1 MAQIAKTFWWA
12 GSQAVRLPR
21 EFWFEGDELR
31 IERLGALIVLSPIRG
46 PSVMPHDRSPASEPC
61 EPRFPPPGVTFAGFH
76 GPRPTPARSPAE
88 TLAEVKR
95 LFGQLAANDNEP
107 LHATEKPAT

>member
-1 MAQIAKTFWWA
+1 MAQIATTFWWA

-31 IERLGALIVLSPIRG
+31 IERLGSLIVLSPIRG
-46 PSVMPHDRSPASEPC
+46 PSVAPIDHPP
-61 EPRFPPPGVTFAGFH
+61 PRDPPPGVTFAGAL
-76 GPRPTPARSPAE
+76 GPRPIPARSSAE

-95 LFGQLAANDNEP
+95 LFGELAANDNAP
-107 LHATEKPAT
+107 HGRAKAPSG